1 MDKCFI
7 CGGKFLFYMSGK
19 DYNSNVT
26 NKEFTI
32 KKCSSCGVELLSPIP
47 TYNEIVS
54 YYPVN
59 YYSYNIKSR
68 KKGIFDKAIDLGF
81 KNKLFGKFLDRRKMG
96 IPFIIK
102 GKYFLDIGCGDGAIL
117 DLLQKQGWN
126 VYGFEI
132 GDKKV
137 AGNIYYDTN
146 FVDVDYG
153 DIKFDFIRISH
164 VFEHLTNP
172 IEFLEKLKLI
182 SNSNTIIDIT
192 LPNTKSFD
200 AYVFGKYWSNRDVPR
215 HIINYNI
222 DNFELLIKKYGFVI
236 LKKRYLLGF
245 GMGGSII
252 NLLKYKY
259 GDSKIYKL
267 FQNKFISLL
276 ILFFDFILSF
286 FHLGDHIGF
295 RIKLYNNK

>member
-7 CGGKFLFYMSGK
+7 CWWKFLFYMSWK

-32 KKCSSCGVELLSPIP
+32 KKCSSCWVELLSPIP

-68 KKGIFDKAIDLGF
+68 KKWIFDKAIDLWF
-81 KNKLFGKFLDRRKMG
+81 KNKLFWKFLDRRKMW

-102 GKYFLDIGCGDGAIL
+102 WKYFLDIWCWDWAIL
-117 DLLQKQGWN
+117 DLLQKQWWN
-126 VYGFEI
+126 VYWFEI
-132 GDKKV
+132 WDKKV
-137 AGNIYYDTN
+137 AWNIYYDTN
-146 FVDVDYG
+146 FVDVDYW

-200 AYVFGKYWSNRDVPR
+200 AYVFWKYWSNRDVPR

-222 DNFELLIKKYGFVI
+222 DNFELLIKKYWFVI
-236 LKKRYLLGF
+236 LKKRYLLWF
-245 GMGGSII
+245 WMWWSII

-286 FHLGDHIGF
+286 FHLWDHIWF